1 MKDDYRDIYFFLIV
15 GIVSF
20 VVVLATGIYIE
31 IITRVG
37 L

>member
-20 VVVLATGIYIE
+20 LVILGTGIYIE
-31 IITRVG
+31 IITTVG

>member
-1 MKDDYRDIYFFLIV
+1 MKDDYRDIYFFIIV

-20 VVVLATGIYIE
+20 FVILATGIYIE
-31 IITRVG
+31 T